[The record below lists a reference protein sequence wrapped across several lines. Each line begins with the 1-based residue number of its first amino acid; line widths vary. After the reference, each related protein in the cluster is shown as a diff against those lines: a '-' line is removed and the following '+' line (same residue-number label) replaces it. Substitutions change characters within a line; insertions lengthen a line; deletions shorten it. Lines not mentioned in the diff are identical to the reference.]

1 MYLIISVPIGFS
13 IWFLYRGVWGTTLV
27 YCPRRR
33 WGPTPLPAP
42 PRPRARPPVGPGTP
56 GPRAHASMATMA
68 TMATQWPGV
77 NRCIHGHPVA
87 RGQCMA
93 TMATG
98 YPMGH
103 GYPMGI

>member
-33 WGPTPLPAP
+33 WGPTPPPGPTAP
-42 PRPRARPPVGPGTP
+42 PGPPTSRPGHPRPPGACIHGHHGHPL
-56 GPRAHASMATMA
+56 A
-68 TMATQWPGV
+68 GV